1 MSSPAGLQHS
11 QADFLARWMP
21 SSARAGVILN
31 PCPDLAPSLRHVPAV
46 GSPPLQP
53 DDSFASDFAPLP
65 ASADSSCLGADGFAR
80 SPGGERAGTDGPLS
94 GLSSVPPRKAD
105 GELDSL
111 EEMASKSQDL
121 PLMMKLEQ
129 VSTLLPGL
137 GQISVPC
144 CYI

>member
-1 MSSPAGLQHS
+1 M
-11 QADFLARWMP
+11 
-21 SSARAGVILN
+21 ILN